1 VAQLRDKAAD
11 FKKAGAR
18 VVLVGMGP
26 PKESEEFL
34 KKFALPF
41 EMVCD
46 PERKLYGAYGL
57 KRMGTLGFL
66 SPSLVLKSLSAV
78 AKGNLVGIPEGDVK
92 QLAGVFVIDITGHV
106 GFRHLSAD
114 PADFASAENIL
125 AALKDLSKKSV
136 S

>member
-1 VAQLRDKAAD
+1 VAQLRDKATD

-26 PKESEEFL
+26 PKESEKFL
-34 KKFALPF
+34 KKFAIPF

-46 PERKLYGAYGL
+46 PERKIYDAYGL
-57 KRMGTLGFL
+57 KRMGVLGFL
-66 SPSLVLKSLSAV
+66 SPSLALKSLSAV

-92 QLAGVFVIDITGHV
+92 QLAGVFIIDMTGHV
-106 GFRHLSAD
+106 NFRHLSAD
-114 PADFASAENIL
+114 PADFASAESVL
-125 AALKDLSKKSV
+125 AALKDLSTKSA